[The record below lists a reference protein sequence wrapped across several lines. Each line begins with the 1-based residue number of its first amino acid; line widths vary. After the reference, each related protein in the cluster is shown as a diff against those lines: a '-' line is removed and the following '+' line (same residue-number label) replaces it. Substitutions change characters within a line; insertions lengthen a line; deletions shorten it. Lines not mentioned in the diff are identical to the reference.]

1 MSDEENPIDAS
12 RVQLRPEL
20 LELTEVLARHVHE
33 TWVRMRLDEGWTPGP
48 RRDDDRREHPCLIPY
63 AELPDIEKE
72 IDRQMTLA
80 TLKVMIA
87 LGFDISRREPRG

>member
-33 TWVRMRLDEGWTPGP
+33 TWGRMRLDQGWTLGP
-48 RRDDDRREHPCLIPY
+48 RRDDERREHPCLIPY
-63 AELPDIEKE
+63 GELPDLEKQ
-72 IDRQMTLA
+72 IDRQVTLA
-80 TLKVMIA
+80 TLKAMIA
-87 LGFDISRREPRG
+87 LGFDISRREPPR

>member
-12 RVQLRPEL
+12 GVQLRPEL

-33 TWVRMRLDEGWTPGP
+33 TWVRMRLDEGWTLGP

>member
-20 LELTEVLARHVHE
+20 LELTELLARHVHE
-33 TWVRMRLDEGWTPGP
+33 TWVRMRLDEGWTLGP
-48 RRDDDRREHPCLIPY
+48 RRDDDRRKHPCLIPY
-63 AELPDIEKE
+63 GELPDIEKE
-72 IDRQMTLA
+72 IDRQVMLA

-87 LGFDISRREPRG
+87 LGFDISRREPPR

>member
-20 LELTEVLARHVHE
+20 LELTEILARHVHE
-33 TWVRMRLDEGWTPGP
+33 TWVRMRLDEGWTLGP
-48 RRDDDRREHPCLIPY
+48 RRDDDRREHPCLIAY

-72 IDRQMTLA
+72 IDRQVTPA
-80 TLKVMIA
+80 TLKAIIA
-87 LGFDISRREPRG
+87 LGFDISRREPRR

>member
-33 TWVRMRLDEGWTPGP
+33 TWVRMRLDEGWTLGP

>member
-33 TWVRMRLDEGWTPGP
+33 TWVRMRLDEGWTLGP

-63 AELPDIEKE
+63 AELPDLEKE